1 MDWNW
6 SDGVS
11 LGTYG
16 TETINLGLS
25 AGPSVSYSTIL
36 ADSDNFITKP
46 QIVKANTAITA
57 GQILIHEGNS
67 VTAALVPAASTLT
80 LGTTL
85 VAGVAMESVPAG
97 STDAVTVVTLVSG
110 QVKAS
115 KLVFA
120 NGTTDAEKVEFV
132 YALQEI
138 GIIVV
143 NDF

>member
-1 MDWNW
+1 MWNW

-16 TETINLGLS
+16 TETITLGLS
-25 AGPSVSYSTIL
+25 AGQTAGYSTIL

-46 QIVKANTAITA
+46 QVVKANTAIA
-57 GQILIHEGNS
+57 VGNILIHEGN
-67 VTAALVPAASTLT
+67 VATGNLIPAASTVT

-85 VAGVAMESVPAG
+85 VAGIAMEAVPTG
-97 STDAVTVVTLVSG
+97 STDAVTTVTLVSG

-120 NGTTDAEKVEFV
+120 NGTTDAEKAKFV
-132 YALQEI
+132 YALKEI
-138 GIIVV
+138 GITVV